1 MDQPRCIQNLADEL
15 LSEILAILLEP
26 APHALNGESY
36 TNGNYSNGE
45 TQHKPVGY
53 GETSD
58 LDRFRLVCKRFMR
71 IGTPRKFARFN
82 LRFSKDGFRRLGEL
96 LDMQRACYVKTV
108 TYLVRPFYQGGGW
121 TPIFQ
126 KLGIDNPPLAQ
137 VHSRRLHEQITLIE
151 TNQDLVQ
158 LRSGIAAFSALQEIK
173 LLRLQDQDDERL
185 LDFIR
190 DRSIRNAEG
199 TDPST
204 ARFEWESAC
213 SRAVMTLG
221 IALLGSQCTAIR
233 FVGPQISPEATLQ
246 LLKAPSTTLAAMG
259 SRLTSLDINFH
270 SNADITTTMSDL
282 SGVFNR
288 FFAEAK
294 NLVAIHIGFPPKT
307 PLDLDLEAI
316 FHDIRWKT
324 LRTLSLQGWRLS
336 ADEIISLARRHRRQL
351 RDFRLC
357 AVYLRPMGRWRD
369 VLTVLREEMERL
381 DRVEL
386 YDIDYADHF
395 DTVSMTSGIE
405 VFDADLPA
413 PAPSSLSVAA
423 AASFPEQPWTSE
435 PSSGSSLF
443 SPLMH
448 GRRVPLS
455 RASLEKL
462 RSLSNDDLEDNGYI
476 VQRDQIPLWTA
487 WVLSANQRR
496 MHSNGHGNGHWNAYH
511 I

>member
-1 MDQPRCIQNLADEL
+1 M
-15 LSEILAILLEP
+15 
-26 APHALNGESY
+26 
-36 TNGNYSNGE
+36 
-45 TQHKPVGY
+45 
-53 GETSD
+53 
-58 LDRFRLVCKRFMR
+58 
-71 IGTPRKFARFN
+71 
-82 LRFSKDGFRRLGEL
+82 
-96 LDMQRACYVKTV
+96 
-108 TYLVRPFYQGGGW
+108 
-121 TPIFQ
+121 
-126 KLGIDNPPLAQ
+126 
-137 VHSRRLHEQITLIE
+137 HSRRLHEQITLIE
-151 TNQDLVQ
+151 TNQDLIQ

-173 LLRLQDQDDERL
+173 LLRLQDQDDECL

-190 DRSIRNAEG
+190 DSSFRNGEG

-213 SRAVMTLG
+213 SRAVTTLG

-233 FVGPQISPEATLQ
+233 FIGPQISPEATLQ
-246 LLKAPSTTLAAMG
+246 LLKTPSTTLAAMG

-282 SGVFNR
+282 SSVFYR
-288 FFAEAK
+288 FFVEAK

-336 ADEIISLARRHRRQL
+336 ADEIIALARRHRRQL

-357 AVYLRPMGRWRD
+357 AIYLRPMGRWRD
-369 VLTVLREEMERL
+369 VLSVLREEMERL

-395 DTVSMTSGIE
+395 DTLSMTSGTE
-405 VFDADLPA
+405 VFDVDLPA
-413 PAPSSLSVAA
+413 PAPSSLSAAA
-423 AASFPEQPWTSE
+423 AASFPEQPWVSG
-435 PSSGSSLF
+435 PSSDSSYF

-448 GRRVPLS
+448 GRRVPLR

-462 RSLSNDDLEDNGYI
+462 RSLSTDDLEDNGYI
-476 VQRDQIPLWTA
+476 VQRDQVPIWAA
-487 WVLSANQRR
+487 WVLAAQQRR